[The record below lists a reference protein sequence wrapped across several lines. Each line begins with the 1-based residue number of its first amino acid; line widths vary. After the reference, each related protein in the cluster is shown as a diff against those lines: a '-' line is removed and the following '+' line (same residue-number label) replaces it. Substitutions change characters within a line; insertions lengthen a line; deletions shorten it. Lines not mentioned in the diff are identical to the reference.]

1 MRLAVIAVVHIHKTA
16 GTTLA
21 GVFKRSFGG
30 RHCDVRLTD
39 PREDHLTP
47 DGLRELKRW
56 YPRLESILG
65 HPVRSYAGLEEVAP
79 GEIRYVTFLRD
90 PIVRTASHYQYDVQR
105 GGVGLSFDEWLTH
118 DAVRDR
124 QVRILAGP
132 DGSTAEA
139 IRQLDRFAFVGR
151 ADRFDESL
159 VMMEHFLGMPD
170 VRYASKWVAPTDDI
184 KKRLLADPE
193 AVAKIA
199 AINKKDLEIWDHVV
213 GAIYPA
219 QSTRYGR
226 GLADDAVALEA
237 ANARMTVRRMYAH
250 PRYAWYVAKWRMGYS
265 PWVDR
270 KRAGSEPPASSLQP
284 PASTGRR

>member
-1 MRLAVIAVVHIHKTA
+1 MPSPVIAVVHIHKTA

-39 PREDHLTP
+39 PAADHLTP
-47 DGLRELKRW
+47 DGLRQLRRW

-65 HPVRSYAGLEEVAP
+65 HPVRAYAGLEEVV
-79 GEIRYVTFLRD
+79 GEIRYVSFLRD

-105 GGVGLSFDEWLTH
+105 GGVDLPFEDWITH

-124 QVRILAGP
+124 QTRILAGP
-132 DGSTAEA
+132 DGTASEA
-139 IRQLDRFAFVGR
+139 VGHLDRFAFVGR

-159 VMMEHFLGMPD
+159 VMLKRFVGMPD

-193 AVAKIA
+193 AVARISA
-199 AINKKDLEIWDHVV
+199 VNQADLEVWDHLIHEV
-213 GAIYPA
+213 YPKQVA
-219 QSTRYGR
+219 RYGA
-226 GLADDAVALEA
+226 GLAPDTAALEKV
-237 ANARMTVRRMYAH
+237 NSRMTVRRMYAH
-250 PRYAWYVAKWRMGYS
+250 PRYAWYVAKWRWGYS
-265 PWVDR
+265 PWVNR
-270 KRAGSEPPASSLQP
+270 RRAAL
-284 PASTGRR
+284 GRPTPTETQRTER